1 MRKAWPPRTAASLL
15 ACLLLA
21 ACAWS
26 GEKSAPAVE
35 KPVCLLTGFEP
46 FGGLETNPSYEMLK
60 PLAGQTIAGQRIEI
74 AQLPVVYD
82 EVAMA
87 LNAALEKHKPRIVV
101 CFGVGTPVV
110 QVELV
115 ARNGYHPVRPKD
127 NKGQP
132 PPRDQ
137 IIPGGPAEVPTQLP
151 APEIL
156 RALKAAGIGA
166 ADSRDAGGYL
176 CNECFYRLMSLEPKG
191 AAAGVKLRGF
201 VHVPPVGQADPEGG
215 AYTLEKLTQAARLI
229 VEEAAK
235 AAAHSGP

>member
-1 MRKAWPPRTAASLL
+1 MRNAWRRRTVASLL

-21 ACAWS
+21 ACARS
-26 GEKSAPAVE
+26 EEKPAPPVE

-60 PLAGQTIAGQRIEI
+60 PLAGQTIGGHRIEI

-82 EVAMA
+82 EVATA

-110 QVELV
+110 QVERI

-127 NKGQP
+127 NKGKP
-132 PPRDQ
+132 PPRDE
-137 IIPGGPAEVPTQLP
+137 IIPGGRAEIPTQLP

-176 CNECFYRLMSLEPKG
+176 CNECFYRIMSLDPKG
-191 AAAGVKLRGF
+191 AASTLRLRGF
-201 VHVPPVGQADPEGG
+201 VHVPPLGQADPEGG
-215 AYTLEKLTQAARLI
+215 AYTLEKLTQATRLI
-229 VEEAAK
+229 VVEAAK
-235 AAAHSGP
+235 AAARGP